1 MKKQVTKTKK
11 SLAPEEV
18 KKSSSIKRLHECTLC
33 GEFVA
38 EIVGLKI
45 PDPTRFEE
53 YPTSFSYV
61 CSTCYEKFS
70 NLRTQITE
78 EAEARRKELESKM
91 DPEDERYQKMKNI
104 IASGRM
110 TPKRREE
117 IMKYLNELADMG

>member
-1 MKKQVTKTKK
+1 MKKQVTKKK
-11 SLAPEEV
+11 SLAPEDV
-18 KKSSSIKRLHECTLC
+18 KKAPSIKKLHECTLC

-70 NLRTQITE
+70 NLRTQIIE
-78 EAEARRKELESKM
+78 EAEAKKKELESRM

-117 IMKYLNELADMG
+117 IMKYLNELADMV

>member
-1 MKKQVTKTKK
+1 MKKEQAYARK
-11 SLAPEEV
+11 SLAPEYV
-18 KKSSSIKRLHECTLC
+18 KKAPSIKKLHECTLC

-70 NLRTQITE
+70 NLRTQIIE
-78 EAEARRKELESKM
+78 EAEAKKKELESIM

>member
-1 MKKQVTKTKK
+1 MKKQATKTKK
-11 SLAPEEV
+11 SLAPEDV
-18 KKSSSIKRLHECTLC
+18 KKAPSIKKLHECTLC

-61 CSTCYEKFS
+61 CSACYEKFS
-70 NLRTQITE
+70 NLRTQIIE
-78 EAEARRKELESKM
+78 EAEAKKKELESKM

>member
-1 MKKQVTKTKK
+1 MKKQVTKKK
-11 SLAPEEV
+11 SLAPEDV
-18 KKSSSIKRLHECTLC
+18 KKAPSIKKLHECTLC

-70 NLRTQITE
+70 NLRTQIIE
-78 EAEARRKELESKM
+78 EAEAKKKELESRM

>member
-1 MKKQVTKTKK
+1 MKKQVTKKK
-11 SLAPEEV
+11 SLAPEDV
-18 KKSSSIKRLHECTLC
+18 KKAPSIKKLHECTLC

-78 EAEARRKELESKM
+78 EAEARRKELESRM

>member
-1 MKKQVTKTKK
+1 MKKEQAYARK
-11 SLAPEEV
+11 SLAPEYV
-18 KKSSSIKRLHECTLC
+18 KKAPSIKILHECTLC

-70 NLRTQITE
+70 NLRTQIIE
-78 EAEARRKELESKM
+78 EAEAKKKELESRM

-117 IMKYLNELADMG
+117 IMKYLNELADMV